1 MHFRQ
6 FGSVAVALAL
16 ALSTGCDRGSAATP
30 EKGGGSAK
38 GGASGAPGAGGPGGV
53 RRPMSV
59 VLGPNDVIPV
69 RKGTIESSVAV
80 SGNLKPIEEIA
91 VRARVEGN
99 ILNVNVREGTRVARG
114 QLLASFE
121 DATQQGDRASAEAD
135 VESAKSDLANAQ
147 WNADQSQELFKAGA
161 IPERDLR
168 TAQQTLSATKA
179 RVAAA
184 ESRLRA
190 MSQSLEDTRIVAP
203 TSGVVSTRTVET
215 GEHVQ
220 RGATLFKVVRS
231 NVLELEASVPA
242 RNANDVTVNLPVR
255 FSAGGRDF
263 TGRVAR
269 VSPTIDPASRSIT
282 LYVEV
287 PNGDGSLKGN
297 TFATGRVIGRT
308 IPGAVLV
315 PTSAIRQTQSD
326 SRPFVYAIAGEA
338 AQRRNLT
345 LGIVDE
351 VSGMAQ
357 VTDGLIEGD
366 RVIGATITGISDG
379 MKVTVVTNDQRPGGA
394 SGTRSLDGAA
404 GGVGTTG
411 RDSAAKGA
419 EKKDTGRSRGEQP
432 AAPAG
437 TPK

>member
-6 FGSVAVALAL
+6 FGSVAIALAL
-16 ALSTGCDRGSAATP
+16 VLSTGCDRGSAATTDKAGDAAS
-30 EKGGGSAK
+30 KGGGA
-38 GGASGAPGAGGPGGV
+38 GAPGAGAPGAV

-59 VLGPNDVIPV
+59 VLGPNDVIAV
-69 RKGTIESSVAV
+69 RTGTIESSVAV
-80 SGNLKPIEEIA
+80 SGNLKPIEQID

-99 ILNVNVREGTRVARG
+99 ILRVNVREGTRVARG

-135 VESAKSDLANAQ
+135 VESAKSDMANAL

-168 TAQQTLSATKA
+168 TAQQTLVATKA

-203 TSGVVSTRTVET
+203 TSGVVSARSVET

-220 RGATLFKVVRS
+220 RGATLFTVVRS
-231 NVLELEASVPA
+231 NILELEASVPA
-242 RNANDVTVNLPVR
+242 RNANDVNVNLPVR

-269 VSPTIDPASRSIT
+269 VSPTIDPASRSVT

-308 IPGAVLV
+308 IPNAVLV

-326 SRPFVYAIAGEA
+326 SRPFVYAIAGDA

-357 VTDGLIEGD
+357 VTDGLVEGD

-394 SGTRSLDGAA
+394 SGTRALDGTA
-404 GGVGTTG
+404 GATR

-419 EKKDTGRSRGEQP
+419 SKKDGERSKTEP

-437 TPK
+437 TAK

>member
-1 MHFRQ
+1 VHFRQ
-6 FGSVAVALAL
+6 FGSVAIALAL
-16 ALSTGCDRGSAATP
+16 ALSTGCDRGSAATTDKAGDAAS
-30 EKGGGSAK
+30 KG
-38 GGASGAPGAGGPGGV
+38 GAPGAGAPGAV

-59 VLGPNDVIPV
+59 VLGPNDVISV
-69 RKGTIESSVAV
+69 RKGIIESSVAV
-80 SGNLKPIEEIA
+80 SGNLKPIEQID

-99 ILNVNVREGTRVARG
+99 ILQVNVREGTRVGRG

-135 VESAKSDLANAQ
+135 VESAKSDVTNAQ

-168 TAQQTLSATKA
+168 TAQQTLVATKA
-179 RVAAA
+179 RLAAA

-203 TSGVVSTRTVET
+203 TSGVVSARSVEA

-220 RGATLFKVVRS
+220 RGATLFTVVRS

-242 RNANDVTVNLPVR
+242 RNANDVNVNLPVR
-255 FSAGGRDF
+255 FTAGGRDF

-269 VSPTIDPASRSIT
+269 VSPTIDPASRSVT

-308 IPGAVLV
+308 IPNAVLV
-315 PTSAIRQTQSD
+315 PTSAIRQTQTD
-326 SRPFVYAIAGEA
+326 TRPFVYAIAGDA

-357 VTDGLIEGD
+357 VTDGLVEGD

-394 SGTRSLDGAA
+394 AGTRALD
-404 GGVGTTG
+404 GTTG
-411 RDSAAKGA
+411 ATRRDSTAKDAAKKDGA
-419 EKKDTGRSRGEQP
+419 RSKAEEP

-437 TPK
+437 TAK

>member
-1 MHFRQ
+1 
-6 FGSVAVALAL
+6 
-16 ALSTGCDRGSAATP
+16 
-30 EKGGGSAK
+30 
-38 GGASGAPGAGGPGGV
+38 
-53 RRPMSV
+53 
-59 VLGPNDVIPV
+59 
-69 RKGTIESSVAV
+69 
-80 SGNLKPIEEIA
+80 
-91 VRARVEGN
+91 
-99 ILNVNVREGTRVARG
+99 VARG

-135 VESAKSDLANAQ
+135 VESAKSDMANAQ

-168 TAQQTLSATKA
+168 TAQQTLVATKA

-203 TSGVVSTRTVET
+203 TSGVVSARSVET

-220 RGATLFKVVRS
+220 RGATLFTVVRS

-242 RNANDVTVNLPVR
+242 RNANDVNVNLPVR

-269 VSPTIDPASRSIT
+269 VSPTIDPASRSVT

-287 PNGDGSLKGN
+287 PNADGSLKGN

-308 IPGAVLV
+308 IPNAVLV
-315 PTSAIRQTQSD
+315 PTSAIRQTQAD
-326 SRPFVYAIAGEA
+326 SRPFVYAIAGDA

-357 VTDGLIEGD
+357 VTDGLVDGD

-394 SGTRSLDGAA
+394 SGTRALDGTA
-404 GGVGTTG
+404 GATR
-411 RDSAAKGA
+411 RDSTAKGA
-419 EKKDTGRSRGEQP
+419 AKKDGERSKAEQP

-437 TPK
+437 TAK